1 MKKKILD
8 FNEPLEDGISVREVL
23 DIINQ
28 KYGNVNLYE
37 CCFRID
43 ESNCCCDSDYFDGP
57 ATLHLKISR
66 EETDE
71 EFNKRTKKSK
81 KKSKPTLEDLKKEF
95 GDFNHSN
102 LDIVESFQALYNLKM
117 KSKDDPNYIKNILIN
132 AGIINEEG
140 NLTEHYRN

>member
-8 FNEPLEDGISVREVL
+8 FNEPLEDGVSVREVL

-37 CCFRID
+37 CYFRIAD
-43 ESNCCCDSDYFDGP
+43 GNHYFDEP

-102 LDIVESFQALYNLKM
+102 SDIVESFQALYNLKM

>member
-1 MKKKILD
+1 MKKKILKY
-8 FNEPLEDGISVREVL
+8 NEPLEENVSVGEVL

-28 KYGNVNLYE
+28 KYGKVNLYE
-37 CCFRID
+37 CYFRID
-43 ESNCCCDSDYFDGP
+43 DGNDYFGEP
-57 ATLHLKISR
+57 ATLHLKIQR

-71 EFNKRTKKSK
+71 EFNKRYKKSK

-102 LDIVESFQALYNLKM
+102 SDIVESFQALYNLKM

-140 NLTEHYRN
+140 NLTEHYRNEKS

>member
-1 MKKKILD
+1 MKKKILKY
-8 FNEPLEDGISVREVL
+8 NEPLEENVSVGEVL

-28 KYGNVNLYE
+28 KYGKVNLYE
-37 CCFRID
+37 CEFFIEWD
-43 ESNCCCDSDYFDGP
+43 DYFDEP
-57 ATLHLKISR
+57 ATLHLEIQR

-71 EFNKRTKKSK
+71 EFNKRCKKSK
-81 KKSKPTLEDLKKEF
+81 KKSKPTLEELKKEF

-102 LDIVESFQALYNLKM
+102 SDIVESFQALYNLKI

-140 NLTEHYRN
+140 NLTEHYRNEKS